1 VATLDTTGKEKGKFK
16 MESKSNGLKK
26 LWGQNTIKT
35 VEVMPEETM
44 GFWRSLWQAVQ
55 HLLTA
60 SGANIVGP
68 VLMHLDPSM
77 ALFTS
82 GIGTLVYTLITGVP
96 AYMGTSFSYIAPIA
110 LVMTSTWGSQAMVGG
125 GIIAAGLTTI
135 VVGLLVR
142 LIGWRWINILMPPSI
157 LAMVVIAI
165 GLLLAPVAWGEA
177 VTNPLLALITFAL
190 GVIFATKFRK
200 GHFISSL
207 PILLSIVIGYLVA
220 LAFGQVNLKDVIAAP
235 FFVLPRFFVPVF
247 DLRVVV
253 PMVLVTITAVL
264 MEHLGHLKGT
274 SSIVGRDFIPRTSK
288 SLIADGISNA
298 LSWAGTPS
306 VTYGEN
312 MGVFAITR
320 VFSLKVMYLAGGLAV
335 LAGFLGKLSPLI
347 LSIPQSVLGGATCLL
362 FGLIAWAGFNLFQSE
377 GVEMAKKSNQIMVAS
392 MGTMMIVAILVNYLQ
407 PIVAGID
414 VTKLPAGAQAAMITL
429 QNFANT
435 LTIGSIAIPGLVA
448 VSLLGIILN
457 LVLNWQEIV
466 TEARQP
472 AVLKTE
478 QSGVQP

>member
-1 VATLDTTGKEKGKFK
+1 MFGF
-16 MESKSNGLKK
+16 LKRI
-26 LWGQNTIKT
+26 WGQNTEKT

-44 GFWRSLWQAVQ
+44 GFWRSLWQAFQ

-82 GIGTLVYTLITGVP
+82 GIGTIVYTAITGVP

-110 LVMTSTWGSQAMVGG
+110 LVMTASWGSQGMIGG

-177 VTNPLLALITFAL
+177 SANPLLALFTFAL

-200 GHFISSL
+200 GHIISAL
-207 PILLSIVIGYLVA
+207 PILLSILAGYLVA
-220 LAFGQVNLKDVIAAP
+220 LVIGQVDLKAVNAAP
-235 FFVLPRFFVPVF
+235 FFVLPRFILPVF
-247 DLRVVV
+247 DMRVVV
-253 PMVLVTITAVL
+253 PMVLVTVTAVL

-274 SSIVGRDFIPRTSK
+274 SSIVGQDFIPRTSK
-288 SLIADGISNA
+288 SLIADGISNM
-298 LSWAGTPS
+298 LSWSGTPS

-320 VFSLKVMYLAGGLAV
+320 VFSLKVMYLAGFLAV

-347 LSIPQSVLGGATCLL
+347 LSIPQGVLGGATCLL
-362 FGLIAWAGFNLFQSE
+362 FGLIAWAGFNLLQSE
-377 GVEMAKKSNQIMVAS
+377 GVDMAKKTNQIMVAS
-392 MGTMMIVAILVNYLQ
+392 MGTMMIVAIIVEYLR
-407 PIVAGID
+407 PIVGGVD
-414 VTKLPAGAQAAMITL
+414 VSTLSAGAQGAMTTL
-429 QNFANT
+429 QHFANT
-435 LTIGSIAIPGLVA
+435 LTVGSFAIPGLVA

-457 LVLNWQEIV
+457 LILNWQEIV
-466 TEARQP
+466 TEIKQP
-472 AVLKTE
+472 AKAKQPAEAE
-478 QSGVQP
+478 QHAEAE

>member
-1 VATLDTTGKEKGKFK
+1 
-16 MESKSNGLKK
+16 
-26 LWGQNTIKT
+26 
-35 VEVMPEETM
+35 
-44 GFWRSLWQAVQ
+44 
-55 HLLTA
+55 
-60 SGANIVGP
+60 
-68 VLMHLDPSM
+68 
-77 ALFTS
+77 
-82 GIGTLVYTLITGVP
+82 
-96 AYMGTSFSYIAPIA
+96 
-110 LVMTSTWGSQAMVGG
+110 
-125 GIIAAGLTTI
+125 
-135 VVGLLVR
+135 
-142 LIGWRWINILMPPSI
+142 
-157 LAMVVIAI
+157 
-165 GLLLAPVAWGEA
+165 LAPVAWGEA

>member
-1 VATLDTTGKEKGKFK
+1 
-16 MESKSNGLKK
+16 
-26 LWGQNTIKT
+26 
-35 VEVMPEETM
+35 M
-44 GFWRSLWQAVQ
+44 GFWRSLWQAFQ

-82 GIGTLVYTLITGVP
+82 GIGTIVYSAITGVP

-110 LVMTSTWGSQAMVGG
+110 LVMTSSWGNQGMVGG
-125 GIIAAGLTTI
+125 GIIAAGVTTI
-135 VVGLLVR
+135 LVGLLVR

-157 LAMVVIAI
+157 LAMVVISI

-177 VTNPLLALITFAL
+177 VSNPLLALITFGL

-200 GHFISSL
+200 GHFISAL
-207 PILLSIVIGYLVA
+207 PILLSIVAGYLVA
-220 LAFGQVNLKDVIAAP
+220 LIFGQVDLKAVNAAP
-235 FFVLPRFFVPVF
+235 FFVLPRFILPVF
-247 DLRVVV
+247 DMRVIV

-274 SSIVGRDFIPRTSK
+274 SSIVGQDFIPRTSK
-288 SLIADGISNA
+288 SLIADGISNM
-298 LSWAGTPS
+298 LSWSGTPS

-320 VFSLKVMYLAGGLAV
+320 VFSLKVMYLAGFLAV

-347 LSIPQSVLGGATCLL
+347 LSIPQGVLGGATCLL
-362 FGLIAWAGFNLFQSE
+362 FGLIAWAGFNLLQTE
-377 GVEMAKKSNQIMVAS
+377 GVDMAKKNNQIIVAS
-392 MGTMMIVAILVNYLQ
+392 MGTMMIVAIIVEYLR
-407 PIVAGID
+407 PIVGGID
-414 VTKLPAGAQAAMITL
+414 ASALPAGGQSAMTTL
-429 QNFANT
+429 QHFAGT
-435 LTIGSIAIPGLVA
+435 LNIGTFAIPGLVA

-457 LVLNWQEIV
+457 LILNWQEIV
-466 TEARQP
+466 NEVKKPAEAKQPVEVKQP
-472 AVLKTE
+472 AEVK
-478 QSGVQP
+478 

>member
-1 VATLDTTGKEKGKFK
+1 MQSIGSSFK
-16 MESKSNGLKK
+16 KI
-26 LWGQNTIKT
+26 WGQNTTKT

-82 GIGTLVYTLITGVP
+82 GIGTLVYTWITGIP

-110 LVMTSTWGSQAMVGG
+110 LVMTSPWGNQSMVGG

-142 LIGWRWINILMPPSI
+142 LIGWRWINILMPPVI
-157 LAMVVIAI
+157 LAMVVITI

-177 VTNPLLALITFAL
+177 VTNPLLAFITFAL

-200 GHFISSL
+200 GHVFSTL
-207 PILLSIVIGYLVA
+207 PVLLSIVVGYLLA
-220 LAFGQVNLKDVIAAP
+220 LIFGLVNLKDVIAAP

-247 DLRVVV
+247 DMRVVV
-253 PMVLVTITAVL
+253 PMVLVTFTAVL

-274 SSIVGRDFIPRTSK
+274 SSIVGQDFIPRTSK

-320 VFSLKVMYLAGGLAV
+320 VFSLKVMYLAGFLAV
-335 LAGFLGKLSPLI
+335 LAGFFGKLSPLI

-377 GVEMAKKSNQIMVAS
+377 GVDMANKNNQIMIAS
-392 MGTMMIVAILVNYLQ
+392 MSTMMIVSILINYLQ
-407 PIVAGID
+407 PIVDGINA
-414 VTKLPAGAQAAMITL
+414 TSLPAGAQTALVTL

-435 LTIGSIAIPGLVA
+435 LTAGSIAIPGLVA

-466 TEARQP
+466 TEAHQP
-472 AVLKTE
+472 AAMKVDRTGA
-478 QSGVQP
+478 QV

>member
-1 VATLDTTGKEKGKFK
+1 MNAFFK
-16 MESKSNGLKK
+16 RVWVK
-26 LWGQNTIKT
+26 NTDKT
-35 VEVMPEETM
+35 VEVMPEENM
-44 GFWRSLWQAVQ
+44 GFWRSLWQACQ

-82 GIGTLVYTLITGVP
+82 GIGTIVYSLITGVP
-96 AYMGTSFSYIAPIA
+96 AYMGTSFSYIAPISF
-110 LVMTSTWGSQAMVGG
+110 VMTSSWGNQGMVAG

-177 VTNPLLALITFAL
+177 MTNPWLALVTFAL

-200 GHFISSL
+200 GSVISAL
-207 PILLSIVIGYLVA
+207 PVLLSIVTGYVVA
-220 LAFGQVNLKDVIAAP
+220 LVFRQVNLKDVISAP
-235 FFVLPRFFVPVF
+235 FFVLPKFVLPVF
-247 DLRVVV
+247 DMRVVV
-253 PMVLVTITAVL
+253 PMILVTVTAVL

-274 SSIVGRDFIPRTSK
+274 SSIVGQDFIPRTSR
-288 SLIADGISNA
+288 SLIADGISNM
-298 LSWAGTPS
+298 LSWSGTPS

-320 VFSLKVMYLAGGLAV
+320 VFSLKVMYLAGFLAV

-347 LSIPQSVLGGATCLL
+347 LSIPQGVLGGATFLL
-362 FGLIAWAGFNLFQSE
+362 FGLIAWAGFNLLQSE
-377 GVEMAKKSNQIMVAS
+377 GVDMAKKSNQIMVAS
-392 MGTMMIVAILVNYLQ
+392 MGTMMIVAIIVEYLR
-407 PIVAGID
+407 PIVGGID
-414 VTKLPAGAQAAMITL
+414 GSTLPASAQGALTTL
-429 QNFANT
+429 QHFANT
-435 LTIGSIAIPGLVA
+435 LTVGSFAIPGLVA

-457 LVLNWQEIV
+457 LILNWQEIV
-466 TEARQP
+466 AAIKQP
-472 AVLKTE
+472 AK
-478 QSGVQP
+478 SKQPAEAK

>member
-1 VATLDTTGKEKGKFK
+1 MFGYFK
-16 MESKSNGLKK
+16 RI
-26 LWGQNTIKT
+26 WGQNTSKT

-44 GFWRSLWQAVQ
+44 GFWRSLWQAFQ

-82 GIGTLVYTLITGVP
+82 GIGTIVYSAITGVP

-110 LVMTSTWGSQAMVGG
+110 LVMTSSWGNQGMVGG

-142 LIGWRWINILMPPSI
+142 LIGWRWINIIMPPSI

-177 VTNPLLALITFAL
+177 SANPLLALITFGL

-200 GHFISSL
+200 GTIISAL

-220 LAFGQVNLKDVIAAP
+220 LVMGQVDLKAVNSAP
-235 FFVLPRFFVPVF
+235 FFVLPRFILPVF
-247 DLRVVV
+247 DMRVVV
-253 PMVLVTITAVL
+253 PMVLVTVTAVL

-274 SSIVGRDFIPRTSK
+274 SSIVGQDFIPRTSK
-288 SLIADGISNA
+288 SLIADGISNM
-298 LSWAGTPS
+298 LSWSGTPS

-320 VFSLKVMYLAGGLAV
+320 VFSLKVMYLAGFLAV

-347 LSIPQSVLGGATCLL
+347 LSIPSGVLGGATFLL
-362 FGLIAWAGFNLFQSE
+362 FGLIAWAGFNLLQSE
-377 GVEMAKKSNQIMVAS
+377 GVDMGKKNNQIMVAS
-392 MGTMMIVAILVNYLQ
+392 MATMMIVAIIVEYLR
-407 PIVAGID
+407 PIVSGID
-414 VTKLPAGAQAAMITL
+414 ATTLSTDAQGAMTTL
-429 QNFANT
+429 QHFGGT
-435 LTIGSIAIPGLVA
+435 LTVGSFAIPGLVA

-457 LVLNWQEIV
+457 LILNWQDIV
-466 TEARQP
+466 NEVKRPVEVKQLAEAKPVAEAEQP
-472 AVLKTE
+472 AAVK
-478 QSGVQP
+478 

>member
-1 VATLDTTGKEKGKFK
+1 MLAY
-16 MESKSNGLKK
+16 LKR
-26 LWGQNTIKT
+26 LWGQNTSKT

-44 GFWRSLWQAVQ
+44 GFWRSLWQAFQ

-82 GIGTLVYTLITGVP
+82 GIGTIVYSAITGVP

-110 LVMTSTWGSQAMVGG
+110 LVMTSSWGNQGMVGG
-125 GIIAAGLTTI
+125 GIIAAGVTTI
-135 VVGLLVR
+135 LVGLLVR

-157 LAMVVIAI
+157 LAMVVISI

-177 VTNPLLALITFAL
+177 VTNPLLALITFGL

-200 GHFISSL
+200 GHFISAL
-207 PILLSIVIGYLVA
+207 PILLSIVAGYLVA
-220 LAFGQVNLKDVIAAP
+220 LIFGQVDLKAVNAAP
-235 FFVLPRFFVPVF
+235 FFVLPRFILPVF
-247 DLRVVV
+247 DMRVIV
-253 PMVLVTITAVL
+253 PMVLVTVTAVL

-274 SSIVGRDFIPRTSK
+274 SSIVGQDFIPRTSK
-288 SLIADGISNA
+288 SLIADGISNM
-298 LSWAGTPS
+298 LSWSGTPS

-320 VFSLKVMYLAGGLAV
+320 VFSLKVMYLAGFLAV

-347 LSIPQSVLGGATCLL
+347 LSIPQGVLGGATCLL
-362 FGLIAWAGFNLFQSE
+362 FGLIAWAGFNLLQTE
-377 GVEMAKKSNQIMVAS
+377 GVDMAKKNNQIIVAS
-392 MGTMMIVAILVNYLQ
+392 MGTMMIVAIIVEYLR
-407 PIVAGID
+407 PIVGGID
-414 VTKLPAGAQAAMITL
+414 ASALPAGGQGAMTTL
-429 QNFANT
+429 QHFAGT
-435 LTIGSIAIPGLVA
+435 LTVGSFAIPGLVA

-457 LVLNWQEIV
+457 LILNWQEIV
-466 TEARQP
+466 NAVKKPAEVKQP
-472 AVLKTE
+472 AEEK
-478 QSGVQP
+478 